1 METLSLLGNSELWR
15 STDYHAW
22 AVGGD
27 MPFPS
32 FIMVVMGYHSA
43 FKIKNHFI
51 AFMAAYEAGVAE
63 ILLIST
69 ISMLLEIGLSSDSYS
84 GFGLCLHVRA
94 FALHV

>member
-1 METLSLLGNSELWR
+1 METLSLLGRSELWR
-15 STDYHAW
+15 STDYHPW

-51 AFMAAYEAGVAE
+51 AFMAAYEAGVVSLT
-63 ILLIST
+63 LLKYCWFLQ
-69 ISMLLEIGLSSDSYS
+69 LLCY
-84 GFGLCLHVRA
+84 
-94 FALHV
+94 